1 MKYKEWIGELE
12 GNVPDLGSV
21 SKGRVLLID
30 STPKETA
37 AETYKGSL
45 KDLPDDEG
53 QRRYGEQ
60 VQAETPAPAEEAAPE
75 PVAPPQEVAP
85 AVEPA
90 AAPTPLPYTFPA
102 VAPDAQDHTEHDAGG
117 Q

>member
-1 MKYKEWIGELE
+1 MKYKEWTGELE

-30 STPKETA
+30 STPKEAA

-53 QRRYGEQ
+53 QRRYQEQ
-60 VQAETPAPAEEAAPE
+60 VQAETPARAEDPAPE
-75 PVAPPQEVAP
+75 PVATPQETAP

-90 AAPTPLPYTFPA
+90 TTPTALPYTFPA
-102 VAPDAQDHTEHDAGG
+102 VAPDAQEHTEHDAGG